1 MRLCLN
7 MIVKDEAHVIEES
20 LNLLKNYICYWVIS
34 DTGSTDDTKNI
45 IKNFFKREKIRG
57 HLVEHKWKDFGTN
70 RTLALESCYKHRKN
84 FDYIWVFDADD
95 LIIGN
100 LTLPTKPK
108 ADMYNLIYG
117 QGFTYWR
124 GQIFKSS
131 LKWKYVGVL
140 HEFPE
145 CTSKQ
150 NPTRE
155 NINGDYYIDS
165 RRIGNRN
172 KAEDKYERD
181 AKVLE
186 QGLIDEPNNER
197 YMFYLG
203 QSYMDARNY
212 DKAIEWYTKRADR
225 GGWIEEVYYSLYRV
239 ATCMQYKNMP
249 WEDVEKAYIK
259 AWKSLPS
266 RVDPLYEIAKYYR
279 LTDNYE
285 KAYTYAKQGSKIPY
299 PADQYLFL
307 FREIYEYKILDEL
320 SMDSYYVG
328 KYEESFE
335 NCNKLLRKD
344 LPTMDRNRIE
354 NNRDMCIQ
362 HIINNYITYPVK
374 QIVNIKNNKKKLSNG
389 IIFTITTSSLDLF
402 NKTINSFLN
411 CCLDYHKIDKWICVN
426 ESNSPYENNLSAD
439 DIDTIKKLYP
449 FFEYKIQN
457 NSDILME
464 GYIKNYKYWIHMD
477 SDWQYFEKR
486 NYIDECFNILSC
498 DSSYGQVL
506 FNKNYA
512 ENASGR
518 HIAGGIL
525 VQNQNKQRYYVH
537 EYHPKNTPEYE
548 DFIKSNLGQSN
559 RVYWP
564 HYSVRPSMMKVS
576 VMLTVERVENETKLE
591 YATRYTNMGYKS
603 TFLDTICCNRIKDA
617 KHKDT
622 FTVETFTDLFKS
634 DDIWIE
640 IKGKDSYG
648 YDLGPPINGDIDFMK
663 AVALQDDN
671 CMGFNNLGY
680 LKSMIVPPDK
690 WINVDYPGF
699 SMYVHKTR
707 YDEYYKTFS
716 EIGDKIINS
725 DKPMKSF
732 VINLERRKDRKEY
745 ITKIF
750 NEAKFSDYEF
760 YEAVDGTKISMT
772 PEINKLFE
780 GNDFNWR
787 RGILGASLSHYNLWQ
802 KLSQSDDEFYCIFE
816 DDIRLNTNFTV
827 NLNRCHQYMIRH
839 PNVDMILLGYS
850 MFTYLREKVRP
861 IYDVPLEE
869 VSIHKHNST
878 FYIGGHFGYI
888 CSKNFVSKMINYI
901 KINGI
906 KRCIDSV
913 MLDSKNV
920 NIYECQP
927 CLVYAD
933 WVTST
938 NSIVDSDTQ
947 KDFNSIDLN
956 TDNNQ
961 EVLNNKTINLN
972 TNNNQDLHTDNTQ
985 DTDKII
991 SDSEENKIISD
1002 SQEVPNTL
1010 YIDAYNFEEA
1020 YILFDKI
1027 NTDSLS
1033 IKEQFMFYDLLST
1046 VCWNTGRKE
1055 EAIEICQHI
1064 IQLAKTNSSFADLVN
1079 IHYNR
1084 LNDKFNGF
1092 AKGISKAT
1100 TNYKGDVV
1108 IVGLGNIFGDWD
1120 PSSIKTG
1127 LPGSEEAI
1135 VYGAQAL
1142 ADLGYRVV
1150 VYSLPPPK
1158 SIYSL
1163 KLSNPEYRRIE
1174 TLNNDMNNKENKE
1187 HYDVAFIWR
1196 QYNIDHYISHNL
1208 ADKYLLWLHD
1218 LCYGRNVFQTIPPN
1232 TEILWLSEF
1241 HRSSF
1246 LPSNP
1251 LLNKPNYIKTFGNGI
1266 VPSQFS
1272 LFNLHRKNKY
1282 SCIYAS
1288 NYARGLKILLDIWI
1302 EIKTKYPE
1310 STLDIYYGWQTW
1322 GTITPQEEEQLKV
1335 KVIQLE
1341 KYDVR
1346 EHGQIGHEELAQKM
1360 KQTSFWTYPC
1370 TFAETFCIT
1379 GIKAQAAG
1387 CVPIIVE
1394 SAALLETV
1402 KYGYKTNNIN
1412 NYKQLL
1418 FDAFDKVDEWT
1429 LTKREEMSKWAI
1441 ENHSWKN
1448 VATKWAQEFK

>member
-34 DTGSTDDTKNI
+34 DTGSTDNTKEI
-45 IKNFFKREKIRG
+45 IKDFFKREKIPG
-57 HLVEHKWKDFGTN
+57 NLIEHKWKDFGTN
-70 RTLALESCYKHRKN
+70 RTLALDACYKYRKH

-95 LIIGN
+95 LIVGD
-100 LTLPTKPK
+100 LVFPKKPR

-131 LKWKYVGVL
+131 LKWRYVGVL

-145 CTSKQ
+145 CASKQ

-181 AKVLE
+181 AKILE
-186 QGLIDEPNNER
+186 QGLIDEPDNVR

-203 QSYMDARNY
+203 QSYMDAKNY
-212 DKAIEWYTKRADR
+212 DKAIEWYTKRAER

-239 ATCMQYKNMP
+239 ATCMQTKNMP
-249 WEDVEKAYIK
+249 WEEVEKAYMK

-266 RVDPLYEIAKYYR
+266 RIDPLYEIAKYYR
-279 LTDNYE
+279 VNNNFE
-285 KAYTYAKQGSKIPY
+285 KAYTYAKQASKIKY
-299 PADQYLFL
+299 PTDQFLFL
-307 FREIYEYKILDEL
+307 FQEIYEYKIWDEL
-320 SMDSYYVG
+320 AIIAFYVG

-335 NCNKLLRKD
+335 TYNTLLKKD
-344 LPTMDRNRIE
+344 LSPFDRNRIE

-362 HIINNYITYPVK
+362 HILNNYITYPVK
-374 QIVNIKNNKKKLSNG
+374 QIIKIKNNKNKNN
-389 IIFTITTSSLDLF
+389 IVFTITTSNLDSF

-411 CCLDYHKIDKWICVN
+411 CCLDYYKIDKWICIIQSQ
-426 ESNSPYENNLSAD
+426 EDNSQEDNTQKDKDNYLSED
-439 DIDTIKKLYP
+439 DIDTMKKLYP
-449 FFEYKIQN
+449 LFEYN
-457 NSDILME
+457 NNNNNNNNINNIVKD
-464 GYIKNYKYWIHMD
+464 YKYWINMD

-486 NYIDECFNILSC
+486 NYIEECIDVLLC

-512 ENASGR
+512 EDISGR
-518 HIAGGIL
+518 QLVGGIL
-525 VQNQNKQRYYVH
+525 SYTQPQTQNKIKQRYIIH
-537 EYHPKNTPEYE
+537 EYYPKNTPEYE
-548 DFIKSNLGQSN
+548 NFLQRNPGKSN

-576 VMLTVERVENETKLE
+576 VILTVERVENENKLD

-603 TFLDTICCNRIKDA
+603 TFLDTICCHRIKYI
-617 KHKDT
+617 KHKDNVT
-622 FTVETFTDLFKS
+622 VDKFTELFKS

-648 YDLGPPINGDIDFMK
+648 YDLGPPISGDIDFMK
-663 AVALQDDN
+663 SVALNDEN
-671 CMGFNNLGY
+671 CIGFNSLGY
-680 LKSMIVPPDK
+680 LKNMIVTPDK
-690 WINVDYPGF
+690 WIDIDYPGF
-699 SMYVHKTR
+699 TMYIHKTR
-707 YDEYYKTFS
+707 YEEYYKIQS
-716 EIGDKIINS
+716 KSNS
-725 DKPMKSF
+725 D
-732 VINLERRKDRKEY
+732 NEKEN
-745 ITKIF
+745 
-750 NEAKFSDYEF
+750 NEKENN
-760 YEAVDGTKISMT
+760 EKENNEKENNEKENNEKENNEKENNEKENNEKENNEKENNEKENNEKENNEKENNEK
-772 PEINKLFE
+772 EIIVNK
-780 GNDFNWR
+780 
-787 RGILGASLSHYNLWQ
+787 SLS
-802 KLSQSDDEFYCIFE
+802 S
-816 DDIRLNTNFTV
+816 
-827 NLNRCHQYMIRH
+827 
-839 PNVDMILLGYS
+839 
-850 MFTYLREKVRP
+850 
-861 IYDVPLEE
+861 
-869 VSIHKHNST
+869 
-878 FYIGGHFGYI
+878 
-888 CSKNFVSKMINYI
+888 
-901 KINGI
+901 
-906 KRCIDSV
+906 
-913 MLDSKNV
+913 
-920 NIYECQP
+920 
-927 CLVYAD
+927 
-933 WVTST
+933 
-938 NSIVDSDTQ
+938 DSDEH
-947 KDFNSIDLN
+947 S
-956 TDNNQ
+956 
-961 EVLNNKTINLN
+961 
-972 TNNNQDLHTDNTQ
+972 
-985 DTDKII
+985 
-991 SDSEENKIISD
+991 
-1002 SQEVPNTL
+1002 L
-1010 YIDAYNFEEA
+1010 YIDSYNFEEA
-1020 YILFDKI
+1020 YNLFDKI
-1027 NTDSLS
+1027 NPNSLS
-1033 IKEQFMFYDLLST
+1033 SEDQFMFYDLLST
-1046 VCWNTGRKE
+1046 VYWNTWRKE

-1064 IQLAKTNSSFADLVN
+1064 IELAKTNLIFNNLVTL
-1079 IHYNR
+1079 HYDR

-1092 AKGISKAT
+1092 SKGQAIT
-1100 TNYKGDVV
+1100 DYKGSVV

-1135 VYGAQAL
+1135 VYGARAL

-1174 TLNNDMNNKENKE
+1174 TLNNDMILNKE

-1196 QYNIDHYISHNL
+1196 QYNIQHYTDYNL

-1218 LCYGRNVFQTIPPN
+1218 LCYGRNVFQTIPPK

-1251 LLNKPNYIKTFGNGI
+1251 ILNQSNNYRKTYGNGI
-1266 VPSQFS
+1266 VPRQF
-1272 LFNLHRKNKY
+1272 LPFNTIRENKY
-1282 SCIYAS
+1282 SCIYSS

-1322 GTITPQEEEQLKV
+1322 GTISPQEEEQLKV
-1335 KVIQLE
+1335 KVKQLE

-1346 EHGQIGHEELAQKM
+1346 EHGQIGHEELAEKM

-1370 TFAETFCIT
+1370 TFEETFCIT

-1387 CVPIIVE
+1387 CIPVIVE

-1402 KYGYKTNNIN
+1402 KYGYKTNDVN

-1418 FDAFDKVDEWT
+1418 FDAFGKVDDWT
-1429 LTKREEMSKWAI
+1429 ANKREEMSKWAI

-1448 VATKWAQEFK
+1448 VATKWIQEF